1 LSRADCCNPRWLSRL
16 GAFDVYGRV
25 WGLLYFAD
33 NVTSCPYR
41 TTIIEVRLFY
51 SFALSVGLLAAQG
64 TDMSELKRME
74 VERLRVMAETGSV
87 PRARLEQAQAE
98 LADSEDNA
106 ILRRT
111 LYGSLRIEDFTK
123 EQSDLMVAA
132 ATRLVERQN
141 ERYERTKQ
149 LVAEGIVARAA
160 LTTMLE
166 DLDYRKK
173 ALDLANFRAKL
184 VEDLSEQALAEG
196 GVDETG
202 PVLRMG
208 RIIERYDGA
217 GAFREADFL
226 RINTAFMRQF
236 GKSLPVSAKGDTALH
251 RSLGF
256 DHRGRVDI
264 ALNPDQR
271 EGSWLR
277 SYMQKAKLP
286 YYAFRAAVRGKA
298 TAPHIHMGPPSTRY
312 RVAD

>member
-1 LSRADCCNPRWLSRL
+1 VGAGFGDSSTSRITL
-16 GAFDVYGRV
+16 
-25 WGLLYFAD
+25 
-33 NVTSCPYR
+33 TSCPYR
-41 TTIIEVRLFY
+41 TTIGKVRLFY
-51 SFALSVGLLAAQG
+51 SFVLSVVLLAAQS
-64 TDMSELKRME
+64 TDMSELKRLE
-74 VERLRVMAETGSV
+74 VDRLRVMAETGSV

-98 LADSEDNA
+98 LADADDNA

-111 LYGSLRIEDFTK
+111 LYGTVRIEDFTK
-123 EQSDLMVAA
+123 EQSELMVAA
-132 ATRLVERQN
+132 ATRLVDRQK

-149 LVAEGIVARAA
+149 LVSEGIVARAS
-160 LTTMLE
+160 LTAMME

-184 VEDLSEQALAEG
+184 VEDLSEQAVAEG
-196 GVDETG
+196 DLDENG

-208 RIIERYDGA
+208 RIIERFDGA
-217 GAFREADFL
+217 GVFREADFL

-236 GKSLPVSAKGDTALH
+236 GKTLPVSAKGDTALH

-256 DHRGRVDI
+256 NHRGRVDI

-271 EGSWLR
+271 EGAWLR
-277 SYMQKAKLP
+277 TYLQRAKIP

>member
-1 LSRADCCNPRWLSRL
+1 
-16 GAFDVYGRV
+16 
-25 WGLLYFAD
+25 
-33 NVTSCPYR
+33 
-41 TTIIEVRLFY
+41 
-51 SFALSVGLLAAQG
+51 
-64 TDMSELKRME
+64 MSELKRME
-74 VERLRVMAETGSV
+74 VDRLRVMAETGSV

-111 LYGSLRIEDFTK
+111 LYGTVRIEDFTK
-123 EQSDLMVAA
+123 EQSEHMVAA

-141 ERYERTKQ
+141 ERYERAKQ
-149 LVAEGIVARAA
+149 LVSEGVLARAS
-160 LTTMLE
+160 LTAMLE
-166 DLDYRKK
+166 DLDYRRK

-184 VEDLSEQALAEG
+184 VHDLSEQALAEG
-196 GVDETG
+196 GLDDNG

-208 RIIERYDGA
+208 RVIERYDG
-217 GAFREADFL
+217 GGVFRESDFL

-236 GKSLPVSAKGDTALH
+236 GKALPVSAKGDTALH

-271 EGSWLR
+271 EGAWLR
-277 SYMQKAKLP
+277 AQLQKLRIP

>member
-1 LSRADCCNPRWLSRL
+1 MSVVLLS
-16 GAFDVYGRV
+16 
-25 WGLLYFAD
+25 
-33 NVTSCPYR
+33 
-41 TTIIEVRLFY
+41 
-51 SFALSVGLLAAQG
+51 AQG
-64 TDMSELKRME
+64 NDISELKRME

-98 LADSEDNA
+98 LADAEDNA

-111 LYGSLRIEDFTK
+111 LYGALRIEDFTK
-123 EQSDLMVAA
+123 EQSELMVAA
-132 ATRLVERQN
+132 ATRLVDRQN

-149 LVAEGIVARAA
+149 LVTEGIVARAS
-160 LTTMLE
+160 LTAMLE

-196 GVDETG
+196 GLEETG

-217 GAFREADFL
+217 GVFRESDFL
-226 RINTAFMRQF
+226 RINTAYMRQF
-236 GKSLPVSAKGDTALH
+236 GRTLPVSAKGETALH

-271 EGSWLR
+271 EGAWLR
-277 SYMQKAKLP
+277 TYLQKARIP

-312 RVAD
+312 RVSD